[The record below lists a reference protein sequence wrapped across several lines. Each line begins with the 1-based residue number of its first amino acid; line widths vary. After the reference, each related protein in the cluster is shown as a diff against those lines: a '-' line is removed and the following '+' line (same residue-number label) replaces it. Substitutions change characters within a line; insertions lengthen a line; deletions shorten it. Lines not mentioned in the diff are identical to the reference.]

1 MVFCLGDTSCEAA
14 ARCSNGQKMC
24 LMYPVGYQAAVRAHG
39 ALFQMDVLQGL
50 GERVFRVSSA
60 LHLTD
65 RGKQA

>member
-1 MVFCLGDTSCEAA
+1 
-14 ARCSNGQKMC
+14 MC